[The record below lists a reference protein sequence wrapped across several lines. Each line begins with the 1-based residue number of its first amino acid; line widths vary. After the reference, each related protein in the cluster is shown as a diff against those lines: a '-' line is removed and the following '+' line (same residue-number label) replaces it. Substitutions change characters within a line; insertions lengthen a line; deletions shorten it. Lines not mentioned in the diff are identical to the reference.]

1 MTSTRST
8 LEGSINRGVPSIDLF
23 STSFCPSM
31 RISTRLGFSPRM
43 DMRLKPCPPEF
54 LISTPGTSCKSSP
67 MVRAGERLM
76 SSLVMT
82 ETLMGTS
89 CNSFSTLVAVTY
101 TSSALTGASTA

>member
-1 MTSTRST
+1 
-8 LEGSINRGVPSIDLF
+8 
-23 STSFCPSM
+23 
-31 RISTRLGFSPRM
+31 
-43 DMRLKPCPPEF
+43 MRLKPCPPEF
-54 LISTPGTSCKSSP
+54 LISTPGTSCNSSP

-101 TSSALTGASTA
+101 TSSALTGSSTA